1 MNNSPRYLAL
11 LALALAASCQSKEE
25 KAATQMVDALQTSA
39 ESPAEQAKANA
50 WKEATT
56 LPVTLPASAVNVQ
69 PGVAQMLPEEGY
81 LELVSVTSKTPAA
94 VILALPAGLRSSKPG
109 YPQVGPGYRIPFAAV
124 LRWKPMGFGKS
135 TPGVAKLQ
143 LPSVRDSLRGFFI
156 SEIDRGGEVV
166 PMRPGQPV
174 TVQGVLYAYAS
185 PDRSTSTALLTYP
198 YRGLQISL
206 PLAN

>member
-1 MNNSPRYLAL
+1 MNYPTRYLAL
-11 LALALAASCQSKEE
+11 LALGLATSCQSKED
-25 KAATQMVDALQTSA
+25 KAAAQIVDALHTNA
-39 ESPAEQAKANA
+39 EGPAEQAKADA

-56 LPVTLPASAVNVQ
+56 LPPALPASAVNVQ

-81 LELVSVTSKTPAA
+81 LELVSVTSQTPVAA
-94 VILALPAGLRSSKPG
+94 ILALPASMRNAQRG
-109 YPQVGPGYRIPFAAV
+109 YPKVGPGYRIPFEAV
-124 LRWKPMGFGKS
+124 LRWRPIGFGKS
-135 TPGVAKLQ
+135 KPGVGKLQ

-156 SEIDRGGEVV
+156 SEIDRGEKVV
-166 PMRPGQPV
+166 PMRPAQPV

-185 PDRSTSTALLTYP
+185 SDRGKGTGLLTYP